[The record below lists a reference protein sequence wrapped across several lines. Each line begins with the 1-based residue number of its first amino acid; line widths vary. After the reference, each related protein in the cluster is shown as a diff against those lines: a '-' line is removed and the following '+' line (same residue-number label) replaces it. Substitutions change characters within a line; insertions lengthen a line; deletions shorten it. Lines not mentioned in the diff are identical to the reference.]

1 LSIKIPMF
9 PFHIWLP
16 EAHVEAPTEGSIIL
30 AALLLKL
37 GGYGFTRILVN
48 FLPVGGKFFL
58 PMIIS
63 MSILSVIYS
72 SFISI
77 VQKDLK
83 KLIAYSSISH
93 MNFLVLGIFSNTI
106 YGLQGGISLMLA
118 HGLVSSG
125 LFCAI
130 GILYDRYHTR
140 QIEYFSGLVQGMPLY
155 SSFLFILMLG
165 NSGFPG
171 TYNFISEFIVLLSFA
186 HLNFLVLFLSSIGI
200 FFSIVYS
207 MLPYNRIVFGNVKSF
222 IQYQKDL
229 NLIEFYGLITI
240 IFYMVIFGF
249 LPNILLDITYSSLK
263 YLIVKNDLF

>member
-1 LSIKIPMF
+1 
-9 PFHIWLP
+9 
-16 EAHVEAPTEGSIIL
+16 
-30 AALLLKL
+30 LLLKL
-37 GGYGFTRILVN
+37 GGYGFIRILVN
-48 FLPVGGKFFL
+48 FLPIGGKFFL
-58 PMIIS
+58 PMIITMS
-63 MSILSVIYS
+63 MLSVIYS
-72 SFISI
+72 SFIST

-93 MNFLVLGIFSNTI
+93 MNFLVMGIFSNTI

-140 QIEYFSGLVQGMPLY
+140 QLEYFSGLVQGMPIY
-155 SSFLFILMLG
+155 SSFLFLLMLG

-171 TYNFISEFIVLLSFA
+171 TYNFISEFIVLISFA

-207 MLPYNRIVFGNVKSF
+207 MMPYNRIVFGNTKIF
-222 IQYQKDL
+222 IESQKDL
-229 NLIEFYGLITI
+229 NLFEFYSLSIL
-240 IFYMVIFGF
+240 IFYVFVFGF
-249 LPNILLDITYSSLK
+249 IPNILLDITYTTLK
-263 YLIVKNDLF
+263 YLILKNDLF